1 MNAIHFMHGLN
12 LWSTLTKNL
21 ATGEQRNIKGN
32 FLAFRYLKRR
42 LPISISWVQVGTSA
56 TLVIFFFL

>member
-21 ATGEQRNIKGN
+21 ATGEQRSIKGN

-42 LPISISWVQVGTSA
+42 LPISISWVEVGTSA
-56 TLVIFFFL
+56 